1 MACRFRTLFLTYAN
15 EIRTRN
21 PKNHILIRNVFRTVL
36 HLCFLIIMKKMVVAY
51 DGSDASK
58 KAVDMA
64 LKCVNSDDEVTILTV
79 VPAELA
85 ESSFTKM
92 LLPTIDL
99 SSIVKSGSF
108 KEKAM
113 DSLSKVAKEL
123 EGKVSKVDAAVESGD
138 PADEIL
144 MFAKRREADII
155 VLGYKGYGKEGRFL
169 LGSVADKVVRHSSK
183 SVIVVR

>member
-1 MACRFRTLFLTYAN
+1 METFLAPFYIHAM
-15 EIRTRN
+15 
-21 PKNHILIRNVFRTVL
+21 LIK
-36 HLCFLIIMKKMVVAY
+36 MKKMLVAY

-58 KAVDMA
+58 KAIELVK
-64 LKCVNSDDEVTILTV
+64 KCANKEDEITLLTV

-99 SSIVKSGSF
+99 SDIVRSGSF
-108 KEKAM
+108 KDKASE
-113 DSLSKVAKEL
+113 SLSKVVKDFEDH
-123 EGKVSKVDAAVESGD
+123 VSKVKVAVEDGD

-144 MFAKRREADII
+144 ITAKKTDADII

-169 LGSVADKVVRHSSK
+169 LGSVTDKVVRHAAI
-183 SVIVVR
+183 SVLVVR